1 MCVVGRG
8 LQHFVTLISV
18 FVNREG
24 VIIGALRSVLEV
36 EGRGR
41 GEQVLHHHHHHRHGA
56 KSQRCTVASSAVI
69 GPAPGETSVLLQKFL
84 RK

>member
-8 LQHFVTLISV
+8 LQHFVTLIPV

-41 GEQVLHHHHHHRHGA
+41 GEQVLHHHHHHHHHRHGA
-56 KSQRCTVASSAVI
+56 KSQRCTVAS
-69 GPAPGETSVLLQKFL
+69 
-84 RK
+84 